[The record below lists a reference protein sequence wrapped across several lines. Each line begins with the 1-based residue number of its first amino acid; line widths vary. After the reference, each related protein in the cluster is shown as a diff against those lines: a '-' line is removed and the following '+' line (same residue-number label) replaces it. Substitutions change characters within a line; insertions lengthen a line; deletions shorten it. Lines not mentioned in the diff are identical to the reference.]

1 LPGRE
6 TLGRFRAAHATGPPL
21 QLQGS
26 LPRSLRDGLRP
37 PLTPESLRS
46 LTGEGHG
53 QARGLPAGRAALG
66 TFNPSETNPPREAK
80 VFYKSH
86 QAVADWLWQRVEV
99 TRD

>member
-37 PLTPESLRS
+37 PLTPEPLRS

-53 QARGLPAGRAALG
+53 QARGPARWARGAR
-66 TFNPSETNPPREAK
+66 
-80 VFYKSH
+80 H
-86 QAVADWLWQRVEV
+86 I
-99 TRD
+99 